1 MTKQVG
7 TRELDGQI
15 AAIARGDKSAL
26 AALYQDVCSGV
37 YSYALS
43 VLKNRHDAE
52 DILQDTFLEIWRSA
66 KSYKSMGKPM
76 AWVITVA
83 RSLCLMKLRERRRYS
98 DASAEDVLVLVPDS
112 GISPEDSVLIRTCI
126 EGLQDDE
133 REIVIMHAVSGLRH
147 REIAEILGLPL
158 STVLSKYQRTI
169 KKLKILLE
177 GV

>member
-7 TRELDGQI
+7 TRELDVQI

-26 AALYQDVCSGV
+26 AALYRSTCSGV

-52 DILQDTFLEIWRSA
+52 DVLQDTFLKIYESA
-66 KSYKSMGKPM
+66 ESYKSMGKPM
-76 AWVITVA
+76 AWVITIA
-83 RSLCLMKLRERRRYS
+83 RSLCLMKLREQRRYS
-98 DASAEDVLVLVPDS
+98 DEPAEDILVSVPDTGIGPEASA
-112 GISPEDSVLIRTCI
+112 IIRTCI
-126 EGLQDDE
+126 ECLEDDE
-133 REIVIMHAVSGLRH
+133 REMVIMHAVSGLRH
-147 REIAEILGLPL
+147 REIAEILGKPL
-158 STVLSKYQRTI
+158 STVLSKYQRSI